1 MTLFFKGGITMSKR
15 FIMIFF
21 SLFIILC
28 FQGAYAEQ
36 ETENKFESVLNC
48 FRVLYGKIY
57 YDPDRRF
64 SGYLEKA
71 NIVVLPHPL
80 NSHKWLFVTA
90 DAIYQQ
96 LFWEKIGALNH
107 IIGIDGLLKTFEN
120 HFELSLPNEQRIHVM
135 FRYKQYFQG
144 DPTKPALALSLV
156 ENESQTCDLPFCKT
170 LTPNDTTDT
179 DKEFVVDSLRNRIET
194 VYKRFSELNY
204 QNRPADGFISA
215 LNTCKGIDG
224 GLDSIIAQEIE
235 KF

>member
-1 MTLFFKGGITMSKR
+1 MTLLFKGGITMSKR
-15 FIMIFF
+15 FIMIF
-21 SLFIILC
+21 SLFIVLC

-48 FRVLYGKIY
+48 FRVLYGKTY
-57 YDPDRRF
+57 YNPDRRF

-80 NSHKWLFVTA
+80 DSHTWLFVTA

-96 LFWEKIGALNH
+96 IVWEKELDYISIN
-107 IIGIDGLLKTFEN
+107 GLLQTFGN
-120 HFELSLPNEQRIHVM
+120 HFELSLPNGQRIHLM
-135 FRYKQYFQG
+135 FQYKQYFQG
-144 DPTKPALALSLV
+144 DSTKPALAPSLV
-156 ENESQTCDLPFCKT
+156 ENESQTCNLPFCKT
-170 LTPNDTTDT
+170 LPPNDTTDI
-179 DKEFVVDSLRNRIET
+179 DKEFVVDSLRNRIEA
-194 VYKRFSELNY
+194 VYKHFSEFNLD
-204 QNRPADGFISA
+204 RPADGFISA